1 MNKSNAKKILEEI
14 YIDIVE
20 KVDEQD
26 NLISKD
32 TLLDFLHSALA
43 TISKLDFELPDA
55 LESLKLSLN
64 DEFKDIAKE
73 SVNHYSHT
81 NRRFEELVTTQ
92 EKTINDF
99 KNQTINVDQIK
110 DKFDGIQTHMLDEVS
125 KANRV
130 ITDLTEKIEKLEKST
145 QIDHLTKVYN
155 RGMLS
160 QHLENL
166 CNNKSYVKDIHL
178 YMIDIDDF
186 KNIND
191 TYGHIVGD
199 KVLIFLAN
207 ILRKTLRD
215 GDKIYRY
222 GGEEFVVVLNRIQ
235 RSECLK
241 VAQRI
246 VSIVDINKLIYKEIN
261 VNLTISLGITSLKNG
276 DTPDSFI
283 ARADKALYE
292 AKRNGKNR
300 IEMDCE
306 QMDI

>member
-14 YIDIVE
+14 YIDIVA

-26 NLISKD
+26 GLVSKD
-32 TLLDFLHSALA
+32 TLLDFIHSAMD
-43 TISKLDFELPDA
+43 TISNLNFELPDA
-55 LESLKLSLN
+55 LESLKSSLN
-64 DEFKDIAKE
+64 EQFKDIAKE

-110 DKFDGIQTHMLDEVS
+110 EKFDGIQTHMLDEVS
-125 KANRV
+125 KANKV

-155 RGMLS
+155 RRMLS

-186 KNIND
+186 KTIND

-207 ILRKTLRD
+207 ILRKTLRE

-222 GGEEFVVVLNRIQ
+222 GGEEFVVILNRMQ

-246 VSIVDINKLIYKEIN
+246 VSLVDINKLIYKELN
-261 VNLTISLGITSLKNG
+261 VNVTVSLGATSLHND

-283 ARADKALYE
+283 ARADRALYE

>member
-1 MNKSNAKKILEEI
+1 M
-14 YIDIVE
+14 
-20 KVDEQD
+20 
-26 NLISKD
+26 
-32 TLLDFLHSALA
+32 A

-73 SVNHYSHT
+73 SVDNYTHT
-81 NRRFEELVTTQ
+81 NKRFEELVTTQ
-92 EKTINDF
+92 EKTMHDF

-110 DKFDGIQTHMLDEVS
+110 DKFDAIKTHMLDEVNR
-125 KANRV
+125 ANNV
-130 ITDLTEKIEKLEKST
+130 ISDLKEKIVRLEIST

-222 GGEEFVVVLNRIQ
+222 GGEEFVVILNRMQ

-246 VSIVDINKLIYKEIN
+246 VSLVDTNKLIYKEIN
-261 VNLTISLGITSLKNG
+261 VSLTISLGITSLKNG